1 MPENTSEKTVT
12 SSEFQTRAG
21 LYIEQ
26 AAKQP
31 VIITRHARPVRV
43 LIDFE
48 EYERLKSLDTRQAL
62 FPQELSDDLAR
73 ELETAEM
80 DRRHA
85 QLDRLMD

>member
-1 MPENTSEKTVT
+1 MPRKTSERMVT

-31 VIITRHARPVRV
+31 VIITKHARPVRV

-48 EYERLKSLDTRQAL
+48 EYERLKGLDTRQAL
-62 FPQELSDDLAR
+62 SPHELSDDLER
-73 ELETAEM
+73 EIETAEM
-80 DRRHA
+80 GRRHA
-85 QLDRLMD
+85 RLDRLME